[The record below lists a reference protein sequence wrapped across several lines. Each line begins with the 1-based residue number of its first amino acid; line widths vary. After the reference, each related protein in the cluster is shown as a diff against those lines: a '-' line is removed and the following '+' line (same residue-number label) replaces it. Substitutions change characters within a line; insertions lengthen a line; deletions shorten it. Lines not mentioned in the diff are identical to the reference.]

1 MPTHT
6 SQKILGNMKV
16 AGIEVVYNIRK
27 LNSAQEGM
35 QVHRKESVIKD
46 WMTPM

>member
-1 MPTHT
+1 MVWTGD
-6 SQKILGNMKV
+6 INMKV

-35 QVHRKESVIKD
+35 
-46 WMTPM
+46 